1 MVGVTDGV
9 TTVGSMVGVGLMI
22 MGVVVVAA
30 GRGISVGV
38 VVDVGVVMVVGVQA
52 INRNTEDN
60 TMNSLKM
67 WDIEFFWEA

>member
-1 MVGVTDGV
+1 VVGVTDGV
-9 TTVGSMVGVGLMI
+9 TTVGSVVGVGLMTV
-22 MGVVVVAA
+22 GVVVAA
-30 GRGISVGV
+30 AERDISVGV
-38 VVDVGVVMVVGVQA
+38 VVDVGVVMLVGVQA